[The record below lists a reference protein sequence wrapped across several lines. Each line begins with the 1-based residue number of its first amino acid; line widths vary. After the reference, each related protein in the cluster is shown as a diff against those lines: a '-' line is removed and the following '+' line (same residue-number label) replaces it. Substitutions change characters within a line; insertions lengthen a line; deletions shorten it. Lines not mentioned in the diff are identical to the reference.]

1 MIGVERLSGL
11 REAVE
16 QATLRVAGISVSKAQ
31 LAASRGLR
39 TRLRLP
45 VDDALAGVGEF
56 AVSRLEAEVAISAA
70 LEAAHTSHL
79 SCLRAVA
86 GRRYALG
93 AIHHVLGSP
102 LPRIDWNSC
111 VGNDDEGLNAL
122 FESSGGFDDAWR
134 AAAATLKQRLAIAL
148 FVDEERN
155 VGHSISKVAR
165 ERHLDFFLRDSGSI
179 CSDHCIV
186 GDVLSYY
193 ARIAAC
199 EAATF
204 GLASADLKDVPALRS
219 ARKACEKLAR
229 RRRRRENALEGRSTS
244 IARRW
249 IFQPGDE
256 AICVALSDDDGRDR
270 RCVIVSRTGAL
281 ASGEVVWRIAS
292 DGISDQSIVA
302 SLLKKDLAALNA
314 GATIDAREKA
324 LAAAEVTLAVRTRAE
339 QRRVLAEARAA
350 LGPAPAGN
358 RRRLAGVHVRG
369 RGQFPGERRRP
380 PTRPGVRRRGHPGA
394 QRADE
399 ALARESRRG
408 RET

>member
-1 MIGVERLSGL
+1 MWDRGGTAA
-11 REAVE
+11 AVII
-16 QATLRVAGISVSKAQ
+16 ATIAV
-31 LAASRGLR
+31 LASL
-39 TRLRLP
+39 
-45 VDDALAGVGEF
+45 
-56 AVSRLEAEVAISAA
+56 
-70 LEAAHTSHL
+70 
-79 SCLRAVA
+79 
-86 GRRYALG
+86 
-93 AIHHVLGSP
+93 IHHYW
-102 LPRIDWNSC
+102 LPAKLQ
-111 VGNDDEGLNAL
+111 GL
-122 FESSGGFDDAWR
+122 ERDMRSMRS
-134 AAAATLKQRLAIAL
+134 KLADVTQKPAP

-155 VGHSISKVAR
+155 VGPSISKIAR

-179 CSDHCIV
+179 CSDHCLV
-186 GDVLSYY
+186 GDALSYY
-193 ARIAAC
+193 AMIAAC
-199 EAATF
+199 EARRIKLT
-204 GLASADLKDVPALRS
+204 SADLQDVPALRS

-314 GATIDAREKA
+314 GATIEAREKA

-350 LGPAPAGN
+350 LGPDAERHALSSLRSSADAKPNLDATASLWARCSASRINCGRSCAKRPSPGFVIFPAKN
-358 RRRLAGVHVRG
+358 ASPSGVG
-369 RGQFPGERRRP
+369 G
-380 PTRPGVRRRGHPGA
+380 GVGPAAHTA
-394 QRADE
+394 
-399 ALARESRRG
+399 
-408 RET
+408 

>member
-1 MIGVERLSGL
+1 MDMGTG
-11 REAVE
+11 
-16 QATLRVAGISVSKAQ
+16 
-31 LAASRGLR
+31 
-39 TRLRLP
+39 
-45 VDDALAGVGEF
+45 
-56 AVSRLEAEVAISAA
+56 
-70 LEAAHTSHL
+70 
-79 SCLRAVA
+79 
-86 GRRYALG
+86 
-93 AIHHVLGSP
+93 
-102 LPRIDWNSC
+102 
-111 VGNDDEGLNAL
+111 EGLSAL
-122 FESSGGFDDAWR
+122 FENSGGFDDAWR
-134 AAAATLKQRLAIAL
+134 AAATTLKQRLAIAL

-155 VGHSISKVAR
+155 VGPSISKIAR

-186 GDVLSYY
+186 GDLLSYY

-204 GLASADLKDVPALRS
+204 GLASADLQDVPALRS

-314 GATIDAREKA
+314 GATIEAREKA

-350 LGPAPAGN
+350 LGPAP
-358 RRRLAGVHVRG
+358 
-369 RGQFPGERRRP
+369 
-380 PTRPGVRRRGHPGA
+380 PGA
-394 QRADE
+394 AVDWRACTFEEEDNFLASDDDLLRGLVFDDAVIQALSEQTKLSPEKVVE
-399 ALARESRRG
+399 AEKRNIAEIARRAKSSCGEAVHANAVVSEVVAALGTNEAVLARFG
-408 RET
+408 DAA